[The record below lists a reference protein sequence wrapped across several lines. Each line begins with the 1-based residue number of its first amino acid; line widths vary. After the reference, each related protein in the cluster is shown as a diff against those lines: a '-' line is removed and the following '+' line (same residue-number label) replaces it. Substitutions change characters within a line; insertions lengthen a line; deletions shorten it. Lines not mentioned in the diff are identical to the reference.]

1 MSAYTMT
8 INISSVNDAPSSV
21 PDHIEYVIENSETTS
36 GLDLLGPTTNLYDPD
51 GYDPGFQGGYQ
62 TGYQTVAPKGMT
74 FSPDGSKLFVLGDNK
89 LVITYNLTTPWD
101 VSSWTVD
108 APNLDITAD
117 VGVGWTEALA
127 FNDDGTVMIVLLVAI
142 VGLTRARIAC
152 YPIIFQRHMTRLPR
166 PLTSK

>member
-1 MSAYTMT
+1 MLPKVVDNIPTLRFTPGNNESGDPYTSFTFSVNDGTTDSVLAYTMT

-89 LVITYNLTTPWD
+89 LVITYNLTTPMGRLLLD
-101 VSSWTVD
+101 SRCPKPRHHSECRSW
-108 APNLDITAD
+108 LD
-117 VGVGWTEALA
+117 
-127 FNDDGTVMIVLLVAI
+127 
-142 VGLTRARIAC
+142 
-152 YPIIFQRHMTRLPR
+152 
-166 PLTSK
+166 